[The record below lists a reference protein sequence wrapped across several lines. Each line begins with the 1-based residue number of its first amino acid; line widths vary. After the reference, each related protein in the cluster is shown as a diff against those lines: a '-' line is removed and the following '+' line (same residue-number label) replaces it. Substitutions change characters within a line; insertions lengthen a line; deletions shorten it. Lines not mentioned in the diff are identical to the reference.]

1 MSNKLND
8 QYINLD
14 TVTSSLKTAPV
25 SFEQLWSDFAAFW
38 QQLNWQP
45 PQLKLWLACLPG
57 IITNTTATGEQTYQ
71 LAGTANTGELCLA
84 DEMAA
89 LLEKA
94 GRPMPLA
101 QLLAKL
107 PAGMV
112 VTEPMLRAAAQA
124 DARLEL
130 KGPLVKLATT

>member
-1 MSNKLND
+1 MSN
-8 QYINLD
+8 QITLD
-14 TVTSSLKTAPV
+14 AIKSSLTKA
-25 SFEQLWSDFAAFW
+25 SLSIEQLWLDYIENW

-57 IITNTTATGEQTYQ
+57 IIITTTATGEQTYQ
-71 LAGTANTGELCLA
+71 LADTASTGELCLA
-84 DEMAA
+84 DEMSA
-89 LLEKA
+89 LLENA

-101 QLLAKL
+101 QLQAKL
-107 PAGMV
+107 PVGMI

-130 KGPLVKLATT
+130 KGPLVKLATI

>member
-1 MSNKLND
+1 MSNKSNESIISLDSVIRSLN
-8 QYINLD
+8 
-14 TVTSSLKTAPV
+14 TAPV
-25 SFEQLWSDFAAFW
+25 NFEQLWLDFAEFW

-71 LAGTANTGELCLA
+71 LAGTTSTGEICLA
-84 DEMAA
+84 DEIAA

-107 PAGMV
+107 PVGMV
-112 VTEPMLRAAAQA
+112 GTEPMLRAVAQA

-130 KGPLVKLATT
+130 KGPLVKLA